1 MVVIRR
7 KNSVANQWGPPSL
20 RLRAPYY
27 TMYDYYTYRR
37 CLNISHPS
45 KRAIWVAQRTTPSHY
60 CKSEVRSPSARTNSY
75 LRRSI
80 ALQTLWNAFSCCR
93 MRSLAI
99 ECVPYYR
106 LSRCSLTIE
115 RARLKVFLVGKVNSI
130 GRLEGSHGRSAASG
144 KVGRVVLACT
154 GTQTS

>member
-45 KRAIWVAQRTTPSHY
+45 KRAIWVAQQTTPSHY
-60 CKSEVRSPSARTNSY
+60 CKSEVRSPKSERTH
-75 LRRSI
+75 
-80 ALQTLWNAFSCCR
+80 Q
-93 MRSLAI
+93 
-99 ECVPYYR
+99 
-106 LSRCSLTIE
+106 
-115 RARLKVFLVGKVNSI
+115 FLFAKVNSI
-130 GRLEGSHGRSAASG
+130 ANSMECIL
-144 KVGRVVLACT
+144 LL
-154 GTQTS
+154 